1 MAIRLTYRLGIMG
14 LAALAGLCAALPAR
28 ANLITN
34 GDFETGTLSGWTKT
48 GNVGVATLPYFGV
61 SEPTYGNYS
70 AAFNGGDS
78 TPNGVLSQII
88 STISGVNYVIGF
100 NYVDNAYASGYS
112 QSITISANTTDGQL
126 LSSQSVSSSS
136 PTQPYS
142 LNFTALTSNTIISFT
157 DNPGNYTYSQDGLV
171 DNVSVTSVPEPSS
184 LALLVFGAAGI
195 VTMRRRGVNANGL
208 KF

>member
-14 LAALAGLCAALPAR
+14 LAALTGLCAALPAR

>member
-1 MAIRLTYRLGIMG
+1 MTIRPTYRSGIIG
-14 LAALAGLCAALPAR
+14 LAALAGMCGALPAR

-34 GDFETGTLSGWTKT
+34 GDFETGTLSSWMTA
-48 GNVGVATLPYFGV
+48 GNVGVARLPYFGL

-88 STISGVNYVIGF
+88 PTISGMNYTIEF
-100 NYVDNAYASGYS
+100 NYVDNAYASEYS
-112 QSITISANTTDGQL
+112 QSITVSAQTTDGQL
-126 LSSQSVSSSS
+126 LSSQSISSGS

-142 LNFTALTSNTIISFT
+142 LDFTAIANNTVISFT
-157 DNPGNYTYSQDGLV
+157 DNPGNDTYSHDGLI

-184 LALLVFGAAGI
+184 LALLVFGAAGV
-195 VTMRRRGVNANGL
+195 VTMRRRGFNTNGL
-208 KF
+208 NF